1 MNVTPT
7 QKALIKIRNVV
18 ANPKT
23 AEFARNTVCA
33 IAVETSLKAAGRPA
47 FIYYDKH
54 ANKQSKKYAATK
66 EFLYQSFCLGLYL
79 SLINKFKNVAYGIV
93 SKKMTKNNPENKR
106 KLDLYENF
114 QSKISAAKDK
124 SAKNKLEA
132 QLSHLLH
139 TNKDYHFGK
148 GVRELSSIVATVFI
162 LALCAPISSQII
174 LHPVMDLI
182 FKDKKHKNNNSDKKV
197 D

>member
-18 ANPKT
+18 ANPKA

-79 SLINKFKNVAYGIV
+79 SLINKFKNVA
-93 SKKMTKNNPENKR
+93 
-106 KLDLYENF
+106 
-114 QSKISAAKDK
+114 
-124 SAKNKLEA
+124 
-132 QLSHLLH
+132 
-139 TNKDYHFGK
+139 
-148 GVRELSSIVATVFI
+148 
-162 LALCAPISSQII
+162 
-174 LHPVMDLI
+174 
-182 FKDKKHKNNNSDKKV
+182 
-197 D
+197 